1 MLCVHNMA
9 KLYCIFKHCVSALV
23 YGADPYQ
30 LEAVLLTDDDDHC
43 DDELLQDLRHR
54 RRQLIDK
61 LKVIDDALKHSR
73 CQRDGGGQASED

>member
-1 MLCVHNMA
+1 MA
-9 KLYCIFKHCVSALV
+9 TLYCILKHGVSALV
-23 YGADPYQ
+23 CCADPYQ
-30 LEAVLLTDDDDHC
+30 LEAVLLTDDDEHC

-73 CQRDGGGQASED
+73 SQRDGGGQASED